1 MRKTLKLL
9 YYEGVRKYKKNL
21 FELLSLKNF
30 FQYPSTI
37 FCLYIDETIINSHIQ
52 VRELGFKQ
60 QSQHPT

>member
-30 FQYPSTI
+30 FQYLSRI
-37 FCLYIDETIINSHIQ
+37 FCLYIDETTKPS
-52 VRELGFKQ
+52 
-60 QSQHPT
+60 